1 MLLYSLK
8 PSILKI
14 LFLVVQ
20 MTTPAIQNDFS
31 YYRRTVMRGKLESN
45 NGTDPGEDD
54 VTIDHQLAN
63 KMSLF
68 YANSTPM
75 LKILSEATSKFV
87 TEVSSKVM
95 GSVRIRQGRKWGLI

>member
-1 MLLYSLK
+1 
-8 PSILKI
+8 
-14 LFLVVQ
+14 

-87 TEVSSKVM
+87 TEVSTYFHMSVEIVCISKGGNVDWLRNIH
-95 GSVRIRQGRKWGLI
+95 RIETCSWKI

>member
-1 MLLYSLK
+1 
-8 PSILKI
+8 
-14 LFLVVQ
+14 

-31 YYRRTVMRGKLESN
+31 YYRRTVMRGKLEPN
-45 NGTDPGEDD
+45 NSTDTGEDD
-54 VTIDHQLAN
+54 VTINHQLAN

-87 TEVSSKVM
+87 TEV
-95 GSVRIRQGRKWGLI
+95 G

>member
-1 MLLYSLK
+1 MLM
-8 PSILKI
+8 ILLLAI
-14 LFLVVQ
+14 Q

-87 TEVSSKVM
+87 TEVSSK
-95 GSVRIRQGRKWGLI
+95 SVESVCISKGGNVD